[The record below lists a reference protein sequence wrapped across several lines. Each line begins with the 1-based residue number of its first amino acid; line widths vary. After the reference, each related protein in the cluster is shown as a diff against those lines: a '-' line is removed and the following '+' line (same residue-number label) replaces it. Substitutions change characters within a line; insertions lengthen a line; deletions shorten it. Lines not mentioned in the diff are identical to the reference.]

1 MGPKKKVGKKKAPEA
16 RKKVTA
22 APVAAVAAK
31 TEVVMAPM
39 DGEGVVIKF
48 MKKVGDAVETD
59 ELIAEIES
67 DKANIEV
74 ISPIDGVIEE
84 FFVEEGKEMNVS
96 PETKL
101 VTVKPSATS
110 TSTEA
115 PKATPETTW
124 DGPATIVN

>member
-1 MGPKKKVGKKKAPEA
+1 MPKKKVGKKKAPEA
-16 RKKVTA
+16 PKKVAQAATTA
-22 APVAAVAAK
+22 APAK
-31 TEVVMAPM
+31 IEVIMAPM

-48 MKKVGDAVETD
+48 VKKVGDAVETD

-74 ISPIDGVIEE
+74 TSPIDGVIEE

-101 VTVKPSATS
+101 ATVKPSATS
-110 TSTEA
+110 TEA
-115 PKATPETTW
+115 PK
-124 DGPATIVN
+124 